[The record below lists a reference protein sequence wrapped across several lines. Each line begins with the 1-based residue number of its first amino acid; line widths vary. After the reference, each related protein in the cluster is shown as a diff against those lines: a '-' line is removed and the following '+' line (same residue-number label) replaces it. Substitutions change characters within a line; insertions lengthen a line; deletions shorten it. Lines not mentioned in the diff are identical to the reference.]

1 MLSLIRI
8 GTRESELAIWQ
19 AKSVQS
25 QLESLGYKTKIVPL
39 KSNGDYVTN
48 KPVYKIGI
56 TGIFTKTL
64 DIALLNNEIDI
75 AVHSLK
81 DVPTTLP
88 EGIIQAAVMKRGNVR
103 DTLVYKKN
111 EEFLS
116 SKKAVIATGSARRKA
131 QWLNRYPS
139 HKINNLRGN
148 VNNRLKKLY
157 DSDIWDGAILAAAG
171 LGRIGLTPKNSINLE
186 WMVPAPGQGAI
197 MIACLK
203 SEKKIIEACSALNH
217 EETEICTNTE
227 RSFLSKFGGGCSVP
241 IGALAFIK
249 NQEMHFH
256 AVVLNEDGSKKIETK
271 RSAPLGKHKK
281 LVEECLD
288 FFSKR
293 GAKNLIIKN
302 STVHNSATIV
312 SSKTLSKGQIDLF
325 PKSIKVENLDFIK
338 ITPKRIKPSVFYSE
352 HENVIIT
359 SKNSVDSI
367 LSNCS
372 IEDLNF
378 KSIYCVGRRTKKYIE
393 EKIGPVKYSA
403 KNSKELAEY
412 LVKFMEG
419 SEVCYFCS
427 DIRLDDIPKLLKKNS
442 FIVNEITAYSTKL
455 EAPKLP
461 QSVEGV
467 LFFSPS
473 TIQSFLKK
481 NSPNCTAYCIGQTT
495 AKEAKKYFKEVHIAK
510 IPTIESVIELVC
522 NNFILKQ
529 KND

>member
-25 QLESLGYKTKIVPL
+25 QLESLGCKTKIITI
-39 KSNGDYVTN
+39 KSEGDYVTN
-48 KPVYKIGI
+48 KPIYKLGI
-56 TGIFTKTL
+56 TGVFTKTL

-81 DVPTTLP
+81 DVPTTLAS
-88 EGIIQAAVMKRGNVR
+88 GIVQAAVIKRGNVR

-116 SKKAVIATGSARRKA
+116 SKKAIIATGSIRRKA

-139 HKINNLRGN
+139 HTINNLRGN
-148 VNNRLKKLY
+148 INNRLKKLY

-171 LGRIGLTPKNSINLE
+171 LGRIGLTPKNSINLD

-203 SEKKIIEACSALNH
+203 SEKNIIETCSALNH
-217 EETEICTNTE
+217 EETEICTNIE
-227 RSFLSKFGGGCSVP
+227 RSFLSKFGGGCSAP

-249 NQEMHFH
+249 NEEIHFH
-256 AVVLNEDGSKKIETK
+256 AVVLSEDGTKKIETK
-271 RSAPLGKHKK
+271 RSTPLGKHTK

-288 FFSKR
+288 FFLKR
-293 GAKNLIIKN
+293 GAKNLTVRI
-302 STVHNSATIV
+302 STNHNYTIV

-325 PKSIKVENLDFIK
+325 PKSVKVENLDFIK
-338 ITPKRIKPSVFYSE
+338 TTPNRIKASVFKLE
-352 HENVIIT
+352 HKNVVIT
-359 SKNSVDSI
+359 SKNSIDAI
-367 LSNCS
+367 LNNCS
-372 IEDLNF
+372 VEKLNF

-393 EKIGPVKYSA
+393 QKIGPVKYSA
-403 KNSKELAEY
+403 RSAKALAEY
-412 LVKFMEG
+412 LIKFMEG
-419 SEVCYFCS
+419 SELSYFCS
-427 DIRLDDIPKLLKKNS
+427 DIRLDDLPRLLKKNN
-442 FIVNEITAYSTKL
+442 IKVNEITAYSTKL

-461 QSVEGV
+461 QSVLGV

-473 TIQSFLKK
+473 AIQSFLKK
-481 NSPNCTAYCIGQTT
+481 NSPNCIAFCIGQTS

-510 IPTIESVIELVC
+510 IPTIESVIELVS
-522 NNFILKQ
+522 NNFILEQ